1 MKLKSLFAG
10 AALLLAL
17 SLTGC
22 SGSVEKGLEY
32 LEAGEFE
39 SAAEEFQ
46 AAAEKDKDAAEAFRG
61 LGIAKWELED
71 YEGAR
76 DAFKS
81 ALDNGAEK
89 TGTLYNFIGCCDLRL
104 GDPSSALQEMKFNVI
119 AAYEGM
125 EDFES
130 AKTKL
135 KEYLEEYPDD
145 EQAQKEMT
153 FLETR

>member
-46 AAAEKDKDAAEAFRG
+46 AAAKKDKDAAEAFRG

-71 YEGAR
+71 YGKR
-76 DAFKS
+76 F
-81 ALDNGAEK
+81 
-89 TGTLYNFIGCCDLRL
+89 
-104 GDPSSALQEMKFNVI
+104 
-119 AAYEGM
+119 
-125 EDFES
+125 
-130 AKTKL
+130 
-135 KEYLEEYPDD
+135 
-145 EQAQKEMT
+145 
-153 FLETR
+153 